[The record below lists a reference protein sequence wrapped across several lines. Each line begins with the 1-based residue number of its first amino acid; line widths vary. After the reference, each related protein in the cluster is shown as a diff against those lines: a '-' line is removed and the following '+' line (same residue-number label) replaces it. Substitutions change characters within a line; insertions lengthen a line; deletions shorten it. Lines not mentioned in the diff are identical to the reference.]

1 MLAPWKESYAKPRH
15 CIKKQ
20 RHHFAN
26 KRLYSQSYGFSA
38 SHMRM
43 WELDHKEGWALK
55 NWCFQ
60 SVVLEKTLESPVDSK
75 EIQPVHPK
83 GNQPWI
89 FIGKTDTE
97 AEAPIL
103 WPPDT
108 KSQIFG
114 KDPDAGKDW
123 RQEMETTEDEIVGW
137 YHRLN
142 GHGFETI
149 PGDGEGEGGLVCF
162 SSLGRKKL
170 DTTEQ
175 QQKDSLSVYRW
186 EGSSKEGRLKFK
198 AVH

>member
-1 MLAPWKESYAKPRH
+1 MLAPWKESYDKPRQ

-26 KRLYSQSYGFSA
+26 KGLYSQNYGFSTT
-38 SHMRM
+38 HVRM
-43 WELDHKEGWALK
+43 WELDHKEGWVLK

-60 SVVLEKTLESPVDSK
+60 SVLLEKTLESPVDSK

-108 KSQIFG
+108 KSQLFG

-123 RQEMETTEDEIVGW
+123 RQETETTEDEIVGW

-142 GHGFETI
+142 GHGSETI
-149 PGDGEGEGGLVCF
+149 SGDREGQGGLVCF
-162 SSLGRKKL
+162 SSLGYKELK
-170 DTTEQ
+170 TT
-175 QQKDSLSVYRW
+175 
-186 EGSSKEGRLKFK
+186 
-198 AVH
+198 